1 LHRFSKYI
9 STILHPVLLPT
20 IATLVYF
27 ILVPT
32 HHPLKQIYIIVSLVF
47 LGSYIIPLLLL
58 VLFKSLKLI
67 SNYEIEDVKERRIPV
82 ISFIVISF
90 ILGKIFFSLPQF
102 KLLSLLFFASFIALS
117 FVYLLLYMNFKTSLH
132 LTGISGF
139 TAFIILISLFYKL
152 NLIYLIAL
160 LLFLIGLL
168 ATARLILKAHSPTE
182 LIAGFSVGIGSIILT
197 TYLLY

>member
-1 LHRFSKYI
+1 LYRFSKYI

-32 HHPLKQIYIIVSLVF
+32 YHPLKQIYIIVCLVF

-67 SNYEIEDVKERRIPV
+67 SNYEIEDVKERRLPV
-82 ISFIVISF
+82 ISFLVLSF

-102 KLLSLLFFASFIALS
+102 KLLSLLFFASFMSLS
-117 FVYLLLYMNFKTSLH
+117 FVYLLLHLNFKTSLH

-139 TAFIILISLFYKL
+139 TAYIILISLIYKL

-160 LLFLIGLL
+160 LLLLTGLL

-182 LIAGFSVGIGSIILT
+182 LIAGFSAGIGSIILT
-197 TYLLY
+197 TYFLY

>member
-1 LHRFSKYI
+1 MQKFSKYI

-20 IATLVYF
+20 IATLSYF
-27 ILVPT
+27 ILVPSYY
-32 HHPLKQIYIIVSLVF
+32 PLKQIYIIVSLVF

-58 VLFKSLKLI
+58 VLFKNLKII
-67 SNYEIEDVKERRIPV
+67 SNYEIENVRERRIPV
-82 ISFIVISF
+82 ISFLIISF

-102 KLLSLLFFASFIALS
+102 KLLSILFIASFIALS
-117 FVYLLLYMNFKTSLH
+117 FVYLLLHLNFKTSLH

-139 TAFIILISLFYKL
+139 TAYIILISLFYKL

-168 ATARLILKAHSPTE
+168 ATARLLLKAHSPTE
-182 LIAGFSVGIGSIILT
+182 LIAGFSTGIGSVILT